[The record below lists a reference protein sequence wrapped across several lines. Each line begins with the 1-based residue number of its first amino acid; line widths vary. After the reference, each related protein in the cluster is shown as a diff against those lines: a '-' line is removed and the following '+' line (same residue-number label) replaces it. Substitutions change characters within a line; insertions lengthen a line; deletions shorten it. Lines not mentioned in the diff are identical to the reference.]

1 MKKPYLKKNNEQGF
15 TLIEF
20 IVVLVIFS
28 IMSGTS
34 LFNYIEYRNNIQ
46 TTNVAQDVALT
57 IRQAQVYGISASDG
71 FDSEDVFASNNDNT
85 INIIDDRSIRGF
97 AINTESQEIILFEDI
112 NRNFSYDPE
121 NDRVIDIRKIISE
134 NINISAC
141 LFSSEVS
148 PTPGNCSE
156 EVTVN
161 TNGDTIVSIA
171 FERPYP
177 DAFIHFE
184 NTQYSHVL
192 IELKDNAGN
201 NLRYIEVNPIGN
213 ISVKSYD

>member
-34 LFNYIEYRNNIQ
+34 LFNYNEYRNNIE
-46 TTNVAQDVALT
+46 TTNVAQDIALT

-71 FDSEDVFASNNDNT
+71 FDSENVFANNNDNT

-97 AINTESQEIILFEDI
+97 AINTESQEIILFEDL
-112 NRNFSYDPE
+112 NRNFSYEPD
-121 NDRVIDIRKIISE
+121 NDRVIDVRRILAR
-134 NINISAC
+134 NTNMSAC
-141 LFSSEVS
+141 LFASGDPVN
-148 PTPGNCSE
+148 PGNCLE

-161 TNGDTIVSIA
+161 TSGDTMVSIA
-171 FERPYP
+171 FQRPYP
-177 DAFIHFE
+177 DAFIRFDGSE
-184 NTQYSHVL
+184 YSHVL
-192 IELKDNAGN
+192 IELKDNSEN
-201 NLRYIEVNPIGN
+201 PLRYIEVNPIGS